1 MKLLSCSQISVV
13 TAHRAFISLL
23 CLQVGAQ
30 PLEQQHA
37 ELPCMPTSVSSDMWL
52 PPMPADF
59 GTGLLDRPS
68 EGLHAVPHCEAA
80 PMSSI
85 AAQQVPGGDQ
95 LPPAEPAAPAALDLG
110 SLLGPIGDSW
120 MGPLAFSAPAEGA
133 PAAATSGT
141 QVVATQKPF
150 HMLFPIMN

>member
-1 MKLLSCSQISVV
+1 
-13 TAHRAFISLL
+13 
-23 CLQVGAQ
+23 
-30 PLEQQHA
+30 
-37 ELPCMPTSVSSDMWL
+37 MPTSVSSDIWL
-52 PPMPADF
+52 PPMPTDF

-68 EGLHAVPHCEAA
+68 EGPHPMPHCEAA
-80 PMSSI
+80 PMTSS
-85 AAQQVPGGDQ
+85 APQPAPGGDQ
-95 LPPAEPAAPAALDLG
+95 LPLTEPAAPAALDLG

-120 MGPLAFSAPAEGA
+120 MGPLAFSTPAEGE